1 MLRQER
7 VRTRDGRNRPAH
19 DESMKNISPSSR
31 LRSVAVES
39 GGPWLLLLAVVL
51 TAIISGCARLALV

>member
-1 MLRQER
+1 
-7 VRTRDGRNRPAH
+7 
-19 DESMKNISPSSR
+19 MKNISPSSR
-31 LRSVAVES
+31 PRAVAVES